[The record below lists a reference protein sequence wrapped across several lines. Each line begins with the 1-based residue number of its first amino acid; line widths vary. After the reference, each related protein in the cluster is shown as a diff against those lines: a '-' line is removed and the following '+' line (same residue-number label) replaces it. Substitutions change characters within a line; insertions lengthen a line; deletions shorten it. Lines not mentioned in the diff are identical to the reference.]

1 MKLKRTLMLRLV
13 RWHRRLGLIL
23 VLFLVLLATTGIL
36 INHSDQ
42 LDIDQPVR
50 NSAVLSWYGV
60 DSPDQVTGIQ
70 TPLGWFSQMG
80 TGIYQQKK
88 RIAQCDEATFVG
100 ALALPN
106 QFILACEQVLFVL
119 DESGQVEEK
128 LDALFGLPVPI
139 NGLSKNDSNEVL
151 IRVGIDKSSSQ
162 VYKLNL
168 EMAQWAIVTPVGQYE
183 WPSLLAIPSDLQAA
197 LLSDYRGTD
206 ISWERVLLDLHSG
219 RLFGSVGNWLMDI
232 VAVLILLLASSGL
245 RLWWA
250 RPARK

>member
-1 MKLKRTLMLRLV
+1 MLRLV
-13 RWHRRLGLIL
+13 RWHRRLGFIL
-23 VLFLVLLATTGIL
+23 ALFLVLLATTGIL

-60 DSPDQVTGIQ
+60 DSPDQIIGVN

-80 TGIYQQKK
+80 AGIYHQQK
-88 RIAQCDEATFVG
+88 RVAQCDEATFVG
-100 ALALPN
+100 ALSLPN
-106 QFILACEQVLFVL
+106 QLILACEQVLFVL
-119 DESGQVEEK
+119 DDSGQLEEK
-128 LDALFGLPVPI
+128 LDSLFGLPVPI
-139 NGLSKNDSNEVL
+139 NALSKNDLNEVL
-151 IRVGIDKSSSQ
+151 IRVGKNKNSSQ
-162 VYKLNL
+162 VYKLNM
-168 EMAQWAIVTPVGQYE
+168 EAAQWAIVSSTGLLA
-183 WPSLLAIPSDLQAA
+183 WPSLIPVPSGLKTA